1 MILIDGRKAR
11 EHFLPILQARIK
23 ALSFVPKLAIIQVGD
38 RDDSSTYIRGKK
50 AFASKIGIDI
60 VHEKL
65 NENTNEQEI
74 ISSVEKFNKDK
85 TIQGIIIQLPLP
97 VHLDSEKIINLIDP
111 NKDTDGLV
119 KNTKYIPATARGIR
133 ELFQFYNIDLKN
145 KKVAMLGRSKIVG
158 KPTALMCEKEGA
170 IVTICHKETKDIPSI
185 TQKSDIV
192 IVAIGQPKLIDE
204 KYFSKDVIV
213 IDVGIT
219 RDSNEGLVGDVNFD
233 KVKNIVGMITP
244 VPGGVGQM
252 TMLAIFEN
260 LVDVCYNV

>member
-11 EHFLPILQARIK
+11 EHSLPILQARIK

-50 AFASKIGIDI
+50 AFAEKVGISI
-60 VHEKL
+60 IHEKL
-65 NENTNEQEI
+65 DEKVSEQE
-74 ISSVEKFNKDK
+74 VLFLVNKFNTDK
-85 TIQGIIIQLPLP
+85 SIQGIIIQLPLP
-97 VHLDSEKIINLIDP
+97 AHLDSEKIINLINPD
-111 NKDTDGLV
+111 KDTDGLV
-119 KNTKYIPATARGIR
+119 PNTKYIPATARGIK
-133 ELFQFYNIDLKN
+133 ELFKFYNINLKN

-158 KPTALMCEKEGA
+158 KPTALMCEREGA
-170 IVTICHKETKDIPSI
+170 TVTICHKETKNIPSI
-185 TQKSDIV
+185 TQRSDIV
-192 IVAIGQPKLIDE
+192 IVAIGQPKFIDE

-219 RDSNEGLVGDVNFD
+219 RDSEQGLVGDVDFE

-260 LVDVCYNV
+260 LVDACYNA